1 MRRLDTTLL
10 RHDKMNE
17 TSRSSGFSDRAN
29 LTGWSLKDLNRE
41 GARVYLGVIHN
52 RCWTFLQLMKNCV
65 LPNELEMWLCAKFCA
80 YFTR

>member
-52 RCWTFLQLMKNCV
+52 MAMLDVFATHEK
-65 LPNELEMWLCAKFCA
+65 LCAS
-80 YFTR
+80 